1 MSHDSFNPFNLILLK
16 MLMGDTHIAFGSTSE
31 SRFTVRL
38 QALATWLLTPIPP
51 SFAHRSPRTD
61 AKSTKVVCECIVC
74 EKETQNYPDIQAH
87 YKSDTHHKRVLAAHA
102 HQAAVASLL
111 FTKKLLSDMDD
122 DVFKA
127 HLSKLILF
135 DFGVPPTK
143 NGTEDH
149 PWYTIDSYKEAL
161 GNILSYAGNSVSCL
175 SVASSTLN
183 GDITTQIGELVGSVT
198 VISLLRPFFLGG
210 ELKHSKTF
218 LRSAYAQVASLQAQP
233 DGNSS
238 NSNIPVRTSYP
249 HLVSVDAA
257 LHSINLF
264 TISSNLSTAAT
275 RGTSSLSTPPPEQN
289 SKMLLPQ

>member
-1 MSHDSFNPFNLILLK
+1 
-16 MLMGDTHIAFGSTSE
+16 MGDSHIAFGSPPD
-31 SRFTVRL
+31 RFTVRL

-122 DVFKA
+122 DAFIV

-135 DFGVPPTK
+135 DFGVPPAK

-149 PWYTIDSYKEAL
+149 PWYTINSYKEAL
-161 GNILSYAGNSVSCL
+161 GNILSYAVNSVSCL
-175 SVASSTLN
+175 SAASSTLN
-183 GDITTQIGELVGSVT
+183 GDITTELRELVGSVT
-198 VISLLRPFFLGG
+198 EIPLLQPSGQ
-210 ELKHSKTF
+210 ELEHSKTF
-218 LRSAYAQVASLQAQP
+218 LRRAYDQVASLQANP
-233 DGNSS
+233 AKNSS
-238 NSNIPVRTSYP
+238 NSNIPLWMSYP